1 MGTFREMIL
10 GESTTSKGS
19 TKEYMDLSDEDLD
32 RDTHSGTVSY
42 YAKVTE
48 RMDVETIKDE
58 IYEGNQILVDLRES
72 SHCSINQ
79 DHIEEELSAAVDQ
92 VNGDIV
98 EFEPDMLLITPSNIG
113 ISRSSLC

>member
-1 MGTFREMIL
+1 MGLFREKIL
-10 GESTTSKGS
+10 GESTRGKGNK
-19 TKEYMDLSDEDLD
+19 KEYMDLSDEDLE

-72 SHCSINQ
+72 NHCSINQ
-79 DHIEEELSAAVDQ
+79 DHIEDELFAAVDQ

-98 EFEPDMLLITPSNIG
+98 EFEKDMLLVTPSNIG